1 MSCRWYCKQMSDLL
15 RRRTVEKSSR
25 YSCGTVIHRKRKR
38 MRKSPS
44 VCSRVVDFH
53 CGRGTTSFVVTA
65 EDVHPAIQC
74 AGRGFLSPH
83 RHRGAQV
90 PSATVLRSAGAR
102 EYNAQQTENGSGKIL
117 SHGEL
122 IQYFLQE
129 SRGKVPSKCQSSEDR
144 CLSRRMT
151 ILSYRSFEN

>member
-1 MSCRWYCKQMSDLL
+1 
-15 RRRTVEKSSR
+15 
-25 YSCGTVIHRKRKR
+25 

-53 CGRGTTSFVVTA
+53 CGRGTTIFVVTA
-65 EDVHPAIQC
+65 EDIHPAIQC

-83 RHRGAQV
+83 RHRRAQV

-102 EYNAQQTENGSGKIL
+102 EYDAQQQTENGSGKTL

-129 SRGKVPSKCQSSEDR
+129 AEAKFQASVKVAR
-144 CLSRRMT
+144 
-151 ILSYRSFEN
+151 IVA

>member
-1 MSCRWYCKQMSDLL
+1 MHMVAGGSRGPRVAVRIVNKCLTCSGAE
-15 RRRTVEKSSR
+15 TVEKSSC
-25 YSCGTVIHRKRKR
+25 YSSGTMIHRKRKR
-38 MRKSPS
+38 MGKSPS

-65 EDVHPAIQC
+65 ENVHPAIQC

-83 RHRGAQV
+83 RHRRAQV

-102 EYNAQQTENGSGKIL
+102 QYNAQQQTENGSGKIL

-122 IQYFLQE
+122 IQHFLQE
-129 SRGKVPSKCQSSEDR
+129 SRGRV
-144 CLSRRMT
+144 L
-151 ILSYRSFEN
+151 N

>member
-1 MSCRWYCKQMSDLL
+1 
-15 RRRTVEKSSR
+15 
-25 YSCGTVIHRKRKR
+25 

-53 CGRGTTSFVVTA
+53 CGRGTAIFVVTA

-83 RHRGAQV
+83 RHRRAQV

-102 EYNAQQTENGSGKIL
+102 EYKTQQQTENGSGKKL

-151 ILSYRSFEN
+151 ILSYRSFQN